1 MEQQPNLNAHNKQ
14 EYPPMHTTEH
24 ILNATM
30 VKLTG
35 CERSERNH
43 IERTKSKCDYR
54 IDKPLTPEQIT
65 EIEETVNNV
74 ISRNLPVEYYYITAE
89 EAAEKFNLARLPE
102 DASETL
108 RIVKIGDY
116 DECPCIGSHV
126 ASTAEIGQFRISST
140 RYADGWQRIVFRLS

>member
-1 MEQQPNLNAHNKQ
+1 MEQPQLNAHNKQ
-14 EYPPMHTTEH
+14 EYPPMHTAEH

-30 VKLTG
+30 VKMTG

-54 IDKPLTPEQIT
+54 LEQPLTPEQIAAV
-65 EIEETVNNV
+65 EKAVNDV
-74 ISRNLPVEYYYITAE
+74 IARDLVVEYSYMPAS
-89 EAAEKFNLARLPE
+89 EATLRFNLTRLPE

-108 RIVKIGDY
+108 RIVSIGDY
-116 DECPCIGSHV
+116 DACPCIGAHV
-126 ASTAEIGQFRISST
+126 ASTSEIGTFRISST